1 MHLVSRIVAL
11 QLALAMA
18 ALICMGTVTAMDVLL
33 KFAFNRPIAGAYDLI
48 ECLLPV
54 VIFNGLP
61 ATLLRRKNVVIDLID
76 HLITL
81 NQAKALIK
89 VVDAVAVVVL
99 ALITYAMIQPAS
111 QAFEYWDRKIEL
123 GLPIVVIWGATLL
136 GMLGAIAS
144 SLVVLLQKAEPIS
157 SKAD

>member
-1 MHLVSRIVAL
+1 MHLVSRIVAF
-11 QLALAMA
+11 QLAVAMS
-18 ALICMGTVTAMDVLL
+18 ALICMGTVTALDVFF
-33 KFAFNRPIAGAYDLI
+33 KFAFNRPIAGAYDVV
-48 ECLLPV
+48 ESLLPV

-81 NQAKALIK
+81 NQAKVLIK
-89 VVDAVAVVVL
+89 VVDVVVVAVL
-99 ALITYAMIQPAS
+99 ALIVYAMIQPAY
-111 QAFEYWDRKIEL
+111 QAFEYGDRKIEL

-144 SLVVLLQKAEPIS
+144 SIVVLLQKAEPLS
-157 SKAD
+157 SRAD